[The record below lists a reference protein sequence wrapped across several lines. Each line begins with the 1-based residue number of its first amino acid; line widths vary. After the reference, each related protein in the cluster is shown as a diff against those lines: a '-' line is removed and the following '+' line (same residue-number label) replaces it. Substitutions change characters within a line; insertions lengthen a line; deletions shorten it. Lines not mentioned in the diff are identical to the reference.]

1 MSRSTILLTGFP
13 SNELARRVLPRLLE
27 QSDDAHVEA
36 LVPDRFVEHA
46 NEWLSALPAAQRV
59 RTSVIIGDVAAIDLG
74 LSGREYLDLAA
85 RVNVIHH
92 CAAVT
97 YSGAPMSMAERVNVG
112 GTFEALELA
121 RNALKLERLVH
132 WSNIAASAGHA
143 GSVRED
149 ELTEPRAGT
158 LAHTRYRAEK
168 LVQKTRGEIPTT
180 VVRTAMLV
188 GDSRTGRLARIEGAH
203 LLISALL
210 TAPRDVPLLRPA
222 NGDVVLQVV
231 PIDYAVEAGLA
242 IARSQRTIDGTF
254 HVIDRSALGLDEALV
269 LIADLVGK
277 PQPRG
282 GLPPRF
288 TQALMR
294 LPGIDRLI
302 HAQRALLDELLRD
315 VRYDDQNAQPILAE
329 AGLKCPGFASYVEKL
344 VAHVERERRSE
355 RPPALASYAR

>member
-1 MSRSTILLTGFP
+1 MSGATILLTGFP

-27 QSDDAHVEA
+27 LDETAQVEA
-36 LVPDRFVEHA
+36 LVPERFVEHA
-46 NEWLSALPAAQRV
+46 TEWLSALPAQQRA
-59 RTSVIIGDVAAIDLG
+59 RTSLIVGDVAALDLG

-112 GTFEALELA
+112 GTFEVLELG
-121 RNALKLERLVH
+121 RNAHRLERVVH
-132 WSNIAASAGHA
+132 WSTIAASAGRA
-143 GSVRED
+143 GSLRES
-149 ELTEPRAGT
+149 ELIEPRSGT
-158 LAHTRYRAEK
+158 LSHTRYRAER
-168 LVQKTRGEIPTT
+168 LVAKARGEVPVT

-231 PIDYAVEAGLA
+231 PIDYAVEAGLTIGRA
-242 IARSQRTIDGTF
+242 SETIDGTY
-254 HVIDRSALGLDEALV
+254 HVIDRGALGLDEALV

-282 GLPPRF
+282 GIPPMF

-294 LPGIDRLI
+294 LPGIDRLV

-315 VRYDDQNAQPILAE
+315 VRYDDQNAQPVLAQ
-329 AGLKCPGFASYVEKL
+329 AGLRCPGFASYVEKL
-344 VAHVERERRSE
+344 VAHVERERKSE
-355 RPPALASYAR
+355 RPAALLSAR

>member
-1 MSRSTILLTGFP
+1 MSGSTILLTGFP

-27 QSDDAHVEA
+27 LSEDTEVEA

-46 NEWLSALPAAQRV
+46 NEWLSALPPSQRA
-59 RTSVIIGDVAAIDLG
+59 RTNVIIGDVASIDLG

-97 YSGAPMSMAERVNVG
+97 YSGAPMTMAERVNVG
-112 GTFEALELA
+112 GTFEVLELG
-121 RNALKLERLVH
+121 RNALKLERIVH
-132 WSNIAASAGHA
+132 WSSIAASGGQT

-149 ELTEPRAGT
+149 ELIEPRAGT
-158 LAHTRYRAEK
+158 LAHTRYQAEK
-168 LVQKTRGEIPTT
+168 LVRKACGEVPIT
-180 VVRTAMLV
+180 VIRTAMLV

-222 NGDVVLQVV
+222 HGDVVLQVV
-231 PIDYAVEAGLA
+231 PIDYAVDAGLA
-242 IARSQRTIDGTF
+242 IARSPQTIDRTF

-315 VRYDDQNAQPILAE
+315 VCYDDQNAQPVLAE
-329 AGLKCPGFASYVEKL
+329 AGLRCPGFASYVEKL

-355 RPPALASYAR
+355 RAPALPSFAR